1 MLTFLGYTLV
11 FLALLVSLYLVIRPE
26 ASSRSFFRT
35 AAMGAQSS
43 PFLLLS
49 ISFLL
54 EATSLDLVSSYVGE
68 GLPAFY
74 RISAVWGSR
83 SGPLLMW
90 ASMMSVIA
98 WLMSRDRMTDSVTI
112 RVMHLWT
119 FLLLLISAGLRPFS
133 PATPGSSGEISPL
146 LQTDLMVIH
155 PPVVFVYYSLCLA
168 TASIAVSGLITSRPS
183 NLTHASMIPWAR
195 YSFVAGTIGIGL
207 GGLWAYTVLDWGG
220 YWAWDPV
227 ETGSLLPWLA
237 LLAILHSRAR
247 PKASHPYS
255 LSPVFGLITG
265 ALVMHATLVT
275 RANGVWSSVHAF
287 VGDGENSL
295 PRDPYVRV
303 LEIIDFTPVGFEI
316 MVYLLSVVALLGLSL
331 IHALREQRATV
342 LAKGSQTLFEKNRVL
357 AVFLLCYFA
366 AIGLWIGS
374 SAVLFFGLAILTL
387 LIFGDQDEPPV
398 HWVSLGVLLMLFSG
412 WAWISE
418 WYQSLAGIAPFLLVW
433 VIPDE
438 QKDDF
443 SRISELIVNPKKRAI
458 MSRSFPWYLSTVFLL
473 LTWILLTVE
482 IEGTSVEAHEYY
494 GAPLVSLLA
503 VGLALYAWGDR
514 VSGKAG
520 ALVLSATLALS
531 VVLAVFSERLEL
543 PGNQDGAITD
553 SISRGAVSIFILTW
567 LALAIP
573 PTLLMLWRSSRKTIP
588 AIALGSLKPRSART
602 RLLGTHIAH
611 TGILIL
617 LVGHVLT
624 TTLVDRTDPSNF
636 VTLERDVPT
645 QHQGMELMF
654 TGVEVLSA
662 DEEDYGYRIGDGYV
676 GVVIEVRNDGEL
688 LGTITPGMLRFD
700 SPSGMVSARSE
711 VDRLTDVT
719 GDIIVILDL
728 LQSNELLSSMI
739 LSQTDDVSEVRV
751 TVHHLQGSHLV
762 WAGWVMVVIGSAMAS
777 LPRRVTESS
786 ESDWWKVGIDE

>member
-11 FLALLVSLYLVIRPE
+11 SLALLVSLYLVIRPE
-26 ASSRSFFRT
+26 ASSHSSLRT
-35 AAMGAQSS
+35 AAMGIQSS

-49 ISFLL
+49 ISFLF

-68 GLPAFY
+68 GLPVFY

-90 ASMMSVIA
+90 ASMMSVLA
-98 WLMSRDRMTDSVTI
+98 WLMSRDGTTESFTV

-119 FLLLLISAGLRPFS
+119 FLLLLVSAGLRPFS
-133 PATPGSSGEISPL
+133 PAIPGSAGEISPL

-168 TASIAVSGLITSRPS
+168 TASIAVSGLIRSRPS
-183 NLTHASMIPWAR
+183 DETHASMIPWAR

-247 PKASHPYS
+247 PKASNPYA
-255 LSPVFGLITG
+255 LSPVLGMITG

-275 RANGVWSSVHAF
+275 RANGVWASVHAF

-303 LEIIDFTPVGFEI
+303 LETIDFTPIGFEI
-316 MVYLLSVVALLGLSL
+316 TVYLVSVVALLGLSVV
-331 IHALREQRATV
+331 HALREQRATV
-342 LAKGSQTLFEKNRVL
+342 LAKGSHTLFEKNRAL

-387 LIFGDQDEPPV
+387 LVFGDQDEPPV

-418 WYQSLAGIAPFLLVW
+418 WYQSLAGIAPFLLIW

-443 SRISELIVNPKKRAI
+443 FGITELIADPKKRAI
-458 MSRSFPWYLSTVFLL
+458 MSRSFPWYLSAAFLL
-473 LTWILLTVE
+473 LTWVLLTVE
-482 IEGTSVEAHEYY
+482 IEGTSIEAHEYY

-514 VSGKAG
+514 VSGRAG
-520 ALVLSATLALS
+520 AIVLSVTLALS
-531 VVLAVFSERLEL
+531 VVLAALSGRLEL

-553 SISRGAVSIFILTW
+553 SVSRGAVSMFILTW

-573 PTLLMLWRSSRKTIP
+573 PTMLKLWRSSRKTVP
-588 AIALGSLKPRSART
+588 AILSGGIRMRSARA

-611 TGILIL
+611 AGILIL

-624 TTLVDRTDPSNF
+624 TTLVDRTDPSHF

-645 QHQGMELMF
+645 QHQGMELVF

-662 DEEDYGYRIGDGYV
+662 DEEEYGYHIGDGYV
-676 GVVIEVRNDGEL
+676 GVVIEARNDGAL

-711 VDRLTDVT
+711 VDRLTGAT
-719 GDIIVILDL
+719 GDTIVILDL

-739 LSQTDDVSEVRV
+739 LGQTDDVNEVRV
-751 TVHHLQGSHLV
+751 TVHRLQGSHLV
-762 WAGWVMVVIGSAMAS
+762 WAGWLMVVFGSAMAS
-777 LPRRVTESS
+777 LTRSVTESS
-786 ESDWWKVGIDE
+786 EAE

>member
-11 FLALLVSLYLVIRPE
+11 SLALLVSLYLVIRPE
-26 ASSRSFFRT
+26 ASSHASLRT
-35 AAMGAQSS
+35 AAMGVQSS

-49 ISFLL
+49 LSFLF

-68 GLPAFY
+68 GLPVFY

-90 ASMMSVIA
+90 ASMMSVLA
-98 WLMSRDRMTDSVTI
+98 WLMSRDGTTESVTV

-119 FLLLLISAGLRPFS
+119 FLLLLVSAGLRPFS
-133 PATPGSSGEISPL
+133 QAIPGSAGEISPL

-168 TASIAVSGLITSRPS
+168 TASIAVSGLIRSRPS
-183 NLTHASMIPWAR
+183 NETHASMIPWAR

-247 PKASHPYS
+247 PKASNPYA
-255 LSPVFGLITG
+255 LSPVLGMITG

-275 RANGVWSSVHAF
+275 RANGVWASVHAF

-303 LEIIDFTPVGFEI
+303 LEIIDFSPIGFEI
-316 MVYLLSVVALLGLSL
+316 TVYLVSVVALLGLSVV
-331 IHALREQRATV
+331 HALREQRATV
-342 LAKGSQTLFEKNRVL
+342 LAKGSHTLFEKNRAL

-387 LIFGDQDEPPV
+387 LVFGDQDEPPV

-443 SRISELIVNPKKRAI
+443 SRITELIADPKKRAI
-458 MSRSFPWYLSTVFLL
+458 MSRSFPWYLSAAFLL
-473 LTWILLTVE
+473 LTWVLLTVE
-482 IEGTSVEAHEYY
+482 IEGTSIEAHEYY

-514 VSGKAG
+514 VSGRAG
-520 ALVLSATLALS
+520 AIALSVTLVLSIVLAALS
-531 VVLAVFSERLEL
+531 GRLEL
-543 PGNQDGAITD
+543 PGNQDGAITE
-553 SISRGAVSIFILTW
+553 SVSRGAVSMFILTW

-573 PTLLMLWRSSRKTIP
+573 PTMLKLWRSSRKTVP
-588 AIALGSLKPRSART
+588 AILRGGIRKRSARA

-611 TGILIL
+611 AGILIL

-624 TTLVDRTDPSNF
+624 TTLVDRTDPSHF

-645 QHQGMELMF
+645 QHQGMELVF

-662 DEEDYGYRIGDGYV
+662 DEEGYEYHIGDGYV
-676 GVVIEVRNDGEL
+676 GVVIEARDDGAL

-711 VDRLTDVT
+711 VDRLTGAT
-719 GDIIVILDL
+719 GDTIVILDL

-739 LSQTDDVSEVRV
+739 LGQTDDVNQVRV
-751 TVHHLQGSHLV
+751 TVHRLQGSHLV
-762 WAGWVMVVIGSAMAS
+762 WAGWLMVVFGSTMAS
-777 LPRRVTESS
+777 LTRSVTES
-786 ESDWWKVGIDE
+786 EAE

>member
-1 MLTFLGYTLV
+1 MLTLLGYTLV
-11 FLALLVSLYLVIRPE
+11 SLALLVSLYLVIRPE
-26 ASSRSFFRT
+26 ASSHSSLRT
-35 AAMGAQSS
+35 AAMGIQSS

-49 ISFLL
+49 ISFLF

-68 GLPAFY
+68 GLPVFY

-90 ASMMSVIA
+90 ASMMSVLA
-98 WLMSRDRMTDSVTI
+98 WLMSRDGTTESFTV

-119 FLLLLISAGLRPFS
+119 FLLLLVSAGLRPFS
-133 PATPGSSGEISPL
+133 PAIPGSAGEISPL

-168 TASIAVSGLITSRPS
+168 TASIAVSGLIRSRPS
-183 NLTHASMIPWAR
+183 DETHASMIPWAR

-247 PKASHPYS
+247 PKASNPYA
-255 LSPVFGLITG
+255 LSPVLGMITG

-275 RANGVWSSVHAF
+275 RANGVWASVHAF

-303 LEIIDFTPVGFEI
+303 LETIDFTPIGFEI
-316 MVYLLSVVALLGLSL
+316 TVYLVSVVALLGLSVV
-331 IHALREQRATV
+331 HTLREQRATV
-342 LAKGSQTLFEKNRVL
+342 LAKGSHTLFEKNRAL

-387 LIFGDQDEPPV
+387 LVFGDQDEPPV

-418 WYQSLAGIAPFLLVW
+418 WYQSLAGIAPFLLIW

-443 SRISELIVNPKKRAI
+443 FGITELIADPKKRAI
-458 MSRSFPWYLSTVFLL
+458 MSRSFPWYLSAAFLL
-473 LTWILLTVE
+473 LTWVLLTVE
-482 IEGTSVEAHEYY
+482 IEGTSIEAHEYY

-514 VSGKAG
+514 VSGRAG
-520 ALVLSATLALS
+520 AIVLSVTLALS
-531 VVLAVFSERLEL
+531 VVLAALSGRLEL

-553 SISRGAVSIFILTW
+553 SVSRGAVSMFILTW

-573 PTLLMLWRSSRKTIP
+573 PTMLKLWRSSRKTVP
-588 AIALGSLKPRSART
+588 AILRGGIRMRSARA

-611 TGILIL
+611 AGILIL

-624 TTLVDRTDPSNF
+624 TTLVDRTDPSHF

-645 QHQGMELMF
+645 QHQGMELVF

-662 DEEDYGYRIGDGYV
+662 DEEEYGYRIGDGYV
-676 GVVIEVRNDGEL
+676 GVVIEARNDGAL

-711 VDRLTDVT
+711 VDRLTGAT
-719 GDIIVILDL
+719 GDTIVILDL

-739 LSQTDDVSEVRV
+739 LGQTDDVNEVRV
-751 TVHHLQGSHLV
+751 TVHRLQGSHLV
-762 WAGWVMVVIGSAMAS
+762 WAGWLMVVFGSAMAS
-777 LPRRVTESS
+777 LTRSVTESS
-786 ESDWWKVGIDE
+786 EAE

>member
-11 FLALLVSLYLVIRPE
+11 SLALLVSLYLVIRPE
-26 ASSRSFFRT
+26 ASSHSSLRT
-35 AAMGAQSS
+35 AAIAVQSS

-49 ISFLL
+49 LSFLF

-68 GLPAFY
+68 GLPVFY

-90 ASMMSVIA
+90 ASMMSVLA
-98 WLMSRDRMTDSVTI
+98 WLMSRDGTTESVAV

-119 FLLLLISAGLRPFS
+119 FLLLLVSAGLRPFS
-133 PATPGSSGEISPL
+133 PAIPGSAGEISPL

-168 TASIAVSGLITSRPS
+168 TASIAVSGLIRSRPS
-183 NLTHASMIPWAR
+183 DEIHASMIPWAR

-247 PKASHPYS
+247 PKASNPYA
-255 LSPVFGLITG
+255 LSPVLGMITG

-275 RANGVWSSVHAF
+275 RANGVWASVHAF

-303 LEIIDFTPVGFEI
+303 LEIIDFTPIGFEI
-316 MVYLLSVVALLGLSL
+316 TVYLVSVVALLGLSVV
-331 IHALREQRATV
+331 HALREQRATV
-342 LAKGSQTLFEKNRVL
+342 LAKGSHTLFEKNRAL

-387 LIFGDQDEPPV
+387 LVFGDQDEPPV

-443 SRISELIVNPKKRAI
+443 SRITELIADPKKRTI
-458 MSRSFPWYLSTVFLL
+458 MSRSFPWYLSAVFLL
-473 LTWILLTVE
+473 LTWVLLTVE
-482 IEGTSVEAHEYY
+482 IEGTSIEAHEYY

-514 VSGKAG
+514 VSGRAG
-520 ALVLSATLALS
+520 AIALSVTLVLS
-531 VVLAVFSERLEL
+531 VVLAALSGRLEL
-543 PGNQDGAITD
+543 PGNQDGAITE
-553 SISRGAVSIFILTW
+553 SVSRGAVSMFILTW

-573 PTLLMLWRSSRKTIP
+573 PTMLKLWRSSRKTVP
-588 AIALGSLKPRSART
+588 AILRGSIRKRSAQA

-611 TGILIL
+611 AGILIL

-624 TTLVDRTDPSNF
+624 TTLVDRTDPSHF

-645 QHQGMELMF
+645 QHQGMELLF

-662 DEEDYGYRIGDGYV
+662 DEEGYEYHIGDGYV
-676 GVVIEVRNDGEL
+676 GVVIEARDDGAL

-711 VDRLTDVT
+711 VDRLTGAT
-719 GDIIVILDL
+719 GDTIVILDL

-739 LSQTDDVSEVRV
+739 LGQTDDVNEVRV
-751 TVHHLQGSHLV
+751 TVHRLQGSHLV
-762 WAGWVMVVIGSAMAS
+762 WAGWLMVVFGSAMAS
-777 LPRRVTESS
+777 LTRSVTES
-786 ESDWWKVGIDE
+786 EAE

>member
-11 FLALLVSLYLVIRPE
+11 FLALVVSLFLIFRPDFG
-26 ASSRSFFRT
+26 SRPVLGMG
-35 AAMGAQSS
+35 AMGVQSS
-43 PFLLLS
+43 PFLLLVMA
-49 ISFLL
+49 FLF
-54 EATSLDLVSSYVGE
+54 EARSLDLVSSYVGE
-68 GLPAFY
+68 GLPIFY

-98 WLMSRDRMTDSVTI
+98 WLMSRDRTTDNATI
-112 RVMHLWT
+112 RIIHLCT
-119 FLLLLISAGLRPFS
+119 FMLTLISAGLRPFS
-133 PATPGSSGEISPL
+133 PAISGNTGEINPL

-155 PPVVFVYYSLCLA
+155 PPVVFLYYSLCLA
-168 TASIAVSGLITSRPS
+168 TASIAVAGLVSS
-183 NLTHASMIPWAR
+183 KSSKETHASMISWAR
-195 YSFVAGTIGIGL
+195 YSFLAGTIGIGL

-227 ETGSLLPWLA
+227 ETGSLLPWLS

-247 PKASHPYS
+247 PEASNPYA
-255 LSPVFGLITG
+255 LSPALGMITG

-275 RANGVWSSVHAF
+275 RANGVWASVHAF

-295 PRDPYVRV
+295 PRDPYIRV
-303 LEIIDFTPVGFEI
+303 LEIIDFSAVGFEI
-316 MVYLLSVVALLGLSL
+316 LVYMTSVVALLALSL
-331 IHALREQRATV
+331 AHAMREQRAT
-342 LAKGSQTLFEKNRVL
+342 LLSGGSQTLFDWNRPL
-357 AVFLLCYFA
+357 AIFLLCYFA
-366 AIGLWIGS
+366 AVGIWIGS

-387 LIFGDQDEPPV
+387 LIFGDKDEPPV

-433 VIPDE
+433 MIPDE
-438 QKDDF
+438 QKDDL
-443 SRISELIVNPKKRAI
+443 SRITDLVVNPKKRLI
-458 MSRSFPWYLSTVFLL
+458 MSRTFPYYLSAAFLL

-482 IEGTSVEAHEYY
+482 IEGTSIEAHEYY

-503 VGLALYAWGDR
+503 LGLALYAWGDR
-514 VSGKAG
+514 VSGRAG
-520 ALVLSATLALS
+520 AIVLLVTLALS
-531 VVLAVFSERLEL
+531 VFLATFSERLEL

-553 SISRGAVSIFILTW
+553 SVSRGAVSVFILTW

-573 PTLLMLWRSSRKTIP
+573 PTLLKLWRNSRTTIP
-588 AIALGSLKPRSART
+588 AIARDSLRPQAARV

-611 TGILIL
+611 AGILIL

-636 VTLERDVPT
+636 VTLEKDVPT
-645 QHQGMELMF
+645 QHQGMELVF

-662 DEEDYGYRIGDGYV
+662 DQEGYGYRIGDGYV
-676 GVVIEVRNDGEL
+676 GVVIEARDNGAL

-711 VDRLTDVT
+711 VDRLTGVT
-719 GDIIVILDL
+719 GDTIVIMDL

-739 LSQTDDVSEVRV
+739 LGQTDDVSEIRV
-751 TVHHLQGSHLV
+751 TVHRLQGSHLV
-762 WAGWVMVVIGSAMAS
+762 WAGWLMVIIGSALAS
-777 LPRRVTESS
+777 FPKRSS
-786 ESDWWKVGIDE
+786 QPSED